1 MIREQVVTFY
11 DEETWQ
17 LVIDVLNETPI
28 GITLDERIRVSYIEH
43 GGMVRPDLK
52 IEEMRRIQRGICRY
66 GRNSY

>member
-17 LVIDVLNETPI
+17 LVIDVLNERPI
-28 GITLDERIRVSYIEH
+28 GIILDERIFVSYIEH
-43 GGMVRPDLK
+43 GDMVRPDLK
-52 IEEMRRIQRGICRY
+52 IEEMRYSQRGKRRY